1 MMAHWYCQECK
12 QTRPEAKM
20 LTGWN
25 GPWCPNCVLD
35 EVTLISVSM
44 PRSAVREPLSAVGPG
59 Q

>member
-1 MMAHWYCQECK
+1 MLTHWYCQECK
-12 QTRPEAKM
+12 QTRPEEKM

-35 EVTLISVSM
+35 EVTPISVTM
-44 PRSAVREPLSAVGPG
+44 PRTDTRERPSAVGPG